1 MEVMVVMAIL
11 VCRLSLPSEP
21 YFQGITVLLIGNW
34 TLGHLLVEIK
44 TVYPC
49 IPTEVFKNY
58 ALLSCYDTSPIFDQ
72 SDPVS
77 AVPGQPSLAGP
88 LRKVEPLP
96 GLI

>member
-1 MEVMVVMAIL
+1 MGWAGSQMEVMVVMAIL

-49 IPTEVFKNY
+49 TPNVDRKKRR
-58 ALLSCYDTSPIFDQ
+58 DRR
-72 SDPVS
+72 
-77 AVPGQPSLAGP
+77 GP
-88 LRKVEPLP
+88 RAEKPRSFR
-96 GLI
+96 I